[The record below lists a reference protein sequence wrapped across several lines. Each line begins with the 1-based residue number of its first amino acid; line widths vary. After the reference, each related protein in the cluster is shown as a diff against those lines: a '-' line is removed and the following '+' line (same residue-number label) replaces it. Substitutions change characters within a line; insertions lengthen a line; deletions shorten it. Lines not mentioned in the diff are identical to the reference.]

1 MARGTTPGKSKKTS
15 TRTKKAKS
23 RKANAKSTKA
33 KKTKAKKTKAKK
45 TRTSTK
51 ARSTKAKKT
60 STSTSTK
67 AKKTS
72 TSTKAKKTSTSRNGT
87 AAARDEARAE
97 RRLSLAAYWAKLA
110 ECGWLAELTPREQAE
125 LRDRLTKGLTDNPD
139 SAFYELAVTALD
151 VECIEGSGPDEICS
165 YHGVI
170 QQLARASAGLF
181 SPEEI
186 KDELDEREGKARL
199 SFRCGG
205 QIFSCELPY
214 QSDFVEEGAIDLV
227 NEALAATGE
236 PRRFVPLPVDSQ
248 VVFFALISPETYE
261 RTRQAGLIPPD
272 DYFFSIE

>member
-248 VVFFALISPETYE
+248 VVFFALISPETYDRA
-261 RTRQAGLIPPD
+261 RTAGLIPPD

>member
-1 MARGTTPGKSKKTS
+1 MARGTTAGKSKKTS
-15 TRTKKAKS
+15 TRTRTSTKK
-23 RKANAKSTKA
+23 AKSTKA

-45 TRTSTK
+45 TSTKAKKTKAKKTSTK

-60 STSTSTK
+60 STSTST
-67 AKKTS
+67 S
-72 TSTKAKKTSTSRNGT
+72 TNGT
-87 AAARDEARAE
+87 AAGDEARAE

-125 LRDRLTKGLTDNPD
+125 LRDRLAKGLTDNPD

-151 VECIEGSGPDEICS
+151 VECIEGSGADEICS

-261 RTRQAGLIPPD
+261 RARHAGLIPPD